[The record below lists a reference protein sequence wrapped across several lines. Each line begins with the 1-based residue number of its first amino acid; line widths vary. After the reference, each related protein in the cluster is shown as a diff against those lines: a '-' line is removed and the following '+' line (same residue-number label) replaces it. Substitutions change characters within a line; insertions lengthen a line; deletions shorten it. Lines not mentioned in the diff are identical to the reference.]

1 VVNDLSKCFRILDAR
16 IYRAAQKRV
25 GVAAVEKD
33 SQVFAWQVAG
43 EEHSVPDWIKPVN
56 DVDSSDLQIVA
67 ATDDDTTESASNSFE
82 HLRTAFGLNELE
94 FQVLFICAVAGS
106 YPYYQRALGW
116 LIGQAASS
124 NVSRELLYRLFVIE
138 ESDDKRL
145 FDALGHSGRLVHAN
159 LIRQIKQT
167 SPAGVLQDGFE
178 IENCIQRIFEGK
190 DAIDPDL
197 AFAMSSIHVE
207 EAISWPLYTDQ
218 VEVSRVSTF
227 VGSAVSDRGAFVF
240 LTGREN
246 RRKVGCAATVVNQLE
261 LNLFALDID
270 GFLSRELLEGGRLIS
285 VLERTI
291 RIYRPAFF
299 LENAESVFQ
308 DRAPEWNTALV
319 RLLRI
324 LESHRCLV
332 FVDIV
337 EPHKLDHVDLR
348 SPALAA
354 NFDLADYGV
363 RTEVW
368 ERALRQV
375 CGPDVDLS
383 AISAPGDYRFTEEQ
397 VLNVVRAARYSVP
410 DGQLNTEGLLEACRL
425 HVGEA
430 LRGVGRQISTV
441 YTWSDLILP
450 DDSLAQI
457 KEAVDH
463 VVFSERVHRDWGFGN
478 RADTASGLKVLFSGP
493 PGTGK
498 TLAAN
503 VMANELRLE
512 LIRIDLSTMIS
523 KYVGETEK
531 NLARVF
537 DAAEHTNAIIFFDEA
552 DALFGKRSEINNS
565 QDRYANTE
573 VSYLLQRMEEYP
585 GISILATNLQSNL
598 DEAFVR
604 RLQFIV
610 DFPMPGPEDRT
621 RIWQASFPEGAP
633 LASDVNLELL
643 AKSLQISGANIKNI
657 ATNAAFLAAA
667 KDSAIG
673 MEEVSRATRREYE
686 KEGKP
691 FAGLDGVL
699 AGQK

>member
-1 VVNDLSKCFRILDAR
+1 MVNDLSKWFRILDAR

-25 GVAAVEKD
+25 GVAAVAKD
-33 SQVFAWQVAG
+33 SQVFAWQVGG

-56 DVDSSDLQIVA
+56 DVSSFDLRIVA
-67 ATDDDTTESASNSFE
+67 ATDADTTESALTSFE
-82 HLRTAFGLNELE
+82 YLRTAFGLSELE
-94 FQVLFICAVAGS
+94 FQVLFTCAVAAS
-106 YPYYQRALGW
+106 YPYYRRAFGW
-116 LIGQAASS
+116 LVGQNTSLF
-124 NVSRELLYRLFVIE
+124 VTRELLYRLFVIE
-138 ESDDKRL
+138 ETDEEGL
-145 FDALGHSGRLVHAN
+145 LDALGRSGRLSQAN
-159 LIRQIKQT
+159 LVRHIQQAGAAG
-167 SPAGVLQDGFE
+167 SPQDGFE
-178 IENCIQRIFEGK
+178 LEECICRIFEGK

-207 EAISWPLYTDQ
+207 EAISWPLYMDQ
-218 VEVSRVSTF
+218 VEVNRVSKF
-227 VGSAVSDRGAFVF
+227 VASAVADRGAFVF

-246 RRKVGCAATVVNQLE
+246 RQKVGCAATVANQLE

-270 GFLSRELLEGGRLIS
+270 GFMSRELLEGGRLIAAL
-285 VLERTI
+285 VRMI

-299 LENAESVFQ
+299 LENAESVFLEQ
-308 DRAPEWNTALV
+308 APEWKTTLI
-319 RLLRI
+319 RLLRV

-332 FVDIV
+332 FADIV
-337 EPHKLDHVDLR
+337 ESHRLDHIDLR

-354 NFDLADYGV
+354 NFDSGDYGV

-368 ERALRQV
+368 RRALKQI
-375 CGPDVDLS
+375 CGPEVDLS
-383 AISAPGDYRFTEEQ
+383 AISAPGKYRFTEEQ
-397 VLNVVRAARYSVP
+397 VLNVIRAARYSAP

-425 HVGEA
+425 HAGEA
-430 LRGVGRQISTV
+430 LRGVGRQIRTQ
-441 YTWSDLILP
+441 YTWPDLILP

-463 VVFSERVHRDWGFGN
+463 VVFSERVHHDWGFGN

-531 NLARVF
+531 NLSRVF

-610 DFPMPGPEDRT
+610 DFPMPGPEDRA

-673 MEEVSRATRREYE
+673 MEEISRATRREYE

-699 AGQK
+699 VGQK